1 MRAIIC
7 NDLAELNTIQ
17 SRIFDQRKVEGHVGG
32 KTTACIN
39 PLYHPID
46 GRVALTV
53 GQYKD
58 YLTEEELDRVVELP
72 EDWFP
77 VIEE

>member
-7 NDLAELNTIQ
+7 NDLAEFNTIQ

-32 KTTACIN
+32 KTTACVN
-39 PLYHPID
+39 PLYHPVD
-46 GRVALTV
+46 GLVALLV
-53 GQYKD
+53 GDYED
-58 YLTEEELDRVVELP
+58 YLTEEEIERIIELP

>member
-7 NDLAELNTIQ
+7 NDLAEFNTIQ
-17 SRIFDQRKVEGHVGG
+17 SRIYDQRKVEGHVGG

-46 GRVALTV
+46 GRVALIV
-53 GQYKD
+53 GEYED
-58 YLTEEELDRVVELP
+58 YLTDAEAARAGELP

-77 VIEE
+77 VVEE

>member
-1 MRAIIC
+1 LRAIIC
-7 NDLAELNTIQ
+7 NDLAEFNTIQ

-32 KTTACIN
+32 KTTACVN

-72 EDWFP
+72 DDWFP

>member
-32 KTTACIN
+32 KTTACVN